1 MIRNIQKGMGLIMGE
16 FDKRVPKE
24 YYEPI
29 ENCGTIEPITYQSKR
44 YATDMSDITKR
55 ALVYL
60 PYGFDANSGKEYKT
74 LYLMHGGGGNEEEF
88 LYGQEGKK
96 ALLYIIDHMIADGI
110 LEPLIIVTP
119 TFYYDPCQ
127 SVGHDIAEAG
137 ILTGVY
143 PQEFRNELLPYIEA
157 HYPVLKGRENRAF
170 SGFSMGGKTTWEIMM
185 DALDLVKHFM
195 PLSGDCWIAGEKG
208 GSKPETIELMAKRI
222 KDNGFA
228 DLDYNVFA
236 FTGDQDIAFP
246 ALDGQM
252 KNMLAAGWNGN
263 GNQVR
268 YGSWAEGVHWYPWIY
283 EYMYNIMP
291 VLF

>member
-1 MIRNIQKGMGLIMGE
+1 MGE
-16 FDKRVPKE
+16 FSKRVPAE

-29 ENCGTIEPITYQSKR
+29 ENCGTIKEITYISKR
-44 YATDMSDITKR
+44 YATDMSELTKR

-60 PYGFDANSGKEYKT
+60 PYGFDATSDMEYKT

-96 ALLYIIDHMIADGI
+96 ALLYIVDHMIANGE
-110 LEPLIIVTP
+110 LEPMIIVTP
-119 TFYYDPCQ
+119 SFYYTACQ
-127 SVGHDIAEAG
+127 SVGHDIQEAG
-137 ILTGVY
+137 TLTKAY
-143 PQEFRNELLPYIEA
+143 PNEFRNELLPYIEA
-157 HYPVLKGRENRAF
+157 NFPVLKGRENRAF
-170 SGFSMGGKTTWEIMM
+170 SGFSMGGETTWEIFLNC
-185 DALDLVKHFM
+185 LDLVKNFM

-208 GSKPETIELMAKRI
+208 GAKEETIELMAEKL
-222 KDNGFA
+222 KENGFDA
-228 DLDYNVFA
+228 LDYNIFA

-246 ALDGQM
+246 ALDVQI
-252 KNMLAAGWNGN
+252 KNMFAAGWDGN
-263 GNQVR
+263 GNRLR